1 MYSLNRIAL
10 ASLLLAAAGVQAAGP
25 APVSVEF
32 VNAEKFT
39 DVNDRY
45 LKTSPEK
52 NTNLAALRKHVE
64 SKGTKYLKPGQTL
77 AISFTDI
84 DLAGDHKPQLS
95 PQMQDVRLVTGLYPP
110 RMSFNYVL
118 KDATG
123 QVLKSGEAQLSDVGF
138 DTHSAGLSSDP
149 LRYEKRMLDKWM
161 RAEFGG

>member
-1 MYSLNRIAL
+1 MNHLKSVAL
-10 ASLLLAAAGVQAAGP
+10 ASLLLAAASAQAAGS
-25 APVSVEF
+25 VSVEF

-39 DVNDRY
+39 DVNDRA

-64 SKGTKYLKPGQTL
+64 TKGAKYLKPGQTL

-95 PQMQDVRLVTGLYPP
+95 PQMQDVRVVTGLYPP
-110 RMSFNYVL
+110 RMSFNYIL
-118 KDATG
+118 KDASG
-123 QVLKSGEAQLSDVGF
+123 QVLKSGEAKLSDVGF
-138 DTHSAGLSSDP
+138 DTHSAGLTSDP

>member
-1 MYSLNRIAL
+1 MIRLKSVAL
-10 ASLLLAAAGVQAAGP
+10 ASLLLAAAGVQAAG
-25 APVSVEF
+25 PVSVEF

-39 DVNDRY
+39 DVNDRA

-64 SKGTKYLKPGQTL
+64 TKGAKYLKPGQSL

-95 PQMQDVRLVTGLYPP
+95 PQMQDVRVVTGLYPP

-123 QVLKSGEAQLSDVGF
+123 QVLTSGEAKLSDVGF

>member
-1 MYSLNRIAL
+1 MKSLKHAAL
-10 ASLLLAAAGVQAAGP
+10 VSLLLAAACAQAAGP
-25 APVSVEF
+25 SPVTVEF

-52 NTNLAALRKHVE
+52 NTNLVALRKHVE
-64 SKGTKYLKPGQTL
+64 TKGAKYLKPGQTL

-84 DLAGDHKPQLS
+84 DLAGDHKPQIS

-123 QVLKSGEAQLSDVGF
+123 QVLRSGEAKLSDVGF
-138 DTHSAGLSSDP
+138 DTHSAGLLSDP

>member
-1 MYSLNRIAL
+1 MKSLKHAAL
-10 ASLLLAAAGVQAAGP
+10 VSLLLAAACAQAAGP
-25 APVSVEF
+25 SPVTVEF

-52 NTNLAALRKHVE
+52 NTNLVALRKHVE
-64 SKGTKYLKPGQTL
+64 TKGAKYLKPGQTL

-84 DLAGDHKPQLS
+84 DLAGDHKPQIS

-110 RMSFNYVL
+110 RMSFNYAL

-123 QVLKSGEAQLSDVGF
+123 QVLRSGEAKLSDVGF

>member
-1 MYSLNRIAL
+1 MYRTNYVTL
-10 ASLLLAAAGVQAAGP
+10 ASLLLLATSVQAAGP
-25 APVSVEF
+25 TPVSVEF

-39 DVNDRY
+39 DVNDRAF
-45 LKTSPEK
+45 KTSPEK

-64 SKGTKYLKPGQTL
+64 TKGAKYLKAGQTL

-84 DLAGDHKPQLS
+84 DLAGDHKPQLR

-110 RMSFNYVL
+110 RMSFNFVL
-118 KDATG
+118 KDANG
-123 QVLKSGEAQLSDVGF
+123 QVLDSGEAKLSDVGF
-138 DTHSAGLSSDP
+138 DTHSAGLSSDA

>member
-1 MYSLNRIAL
+1 MNHLKSVAL
-10 ASLLLAAAGVQAAGP
+10 ASLLLAAASAQAAG
-25 APVSVEF
+25 PVSVEF

-39 DVNDRY
+39 DVNDRA

-64 SKGTKYLKPGQTL
+64 TKGAKYLKPGQTL

-95 PQMQDVRLVTGLYPP
+95 PQMQDVRVVTGLYPP
-110 RMSFNYVL
+110 RMSFNYIL
-118 KDATG
+118 KDASG
-123 QVLKSGEAQLSDVGF
+123 QVLKSGEAKLSDVGF
-138 DTHSAGLSSDP
+138 DTHSAGLTSDP